1 MVQLFFLEK
10 LGRKY
15 IKKLLSYL
23 NKGKVAGVILYFA
36 GQLYYLINCRMKVK
50 VLQRNVWFRER
61 AENLLTLMKELNP
74 DIICCQEITVG
85 S

>member
-1 MVQLFFLEK
+1 
-10 LGRKY
+10 
-15 IKKLLSYL
+15 
-23 NKGKVAGVILYFA
+23 
-36 GQLYYLINCRMKVK
+36 MKVK